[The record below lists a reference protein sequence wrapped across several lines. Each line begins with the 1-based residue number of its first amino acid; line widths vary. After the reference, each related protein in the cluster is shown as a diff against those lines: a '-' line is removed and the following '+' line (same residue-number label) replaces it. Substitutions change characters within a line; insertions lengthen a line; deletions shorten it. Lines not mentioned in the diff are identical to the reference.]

1 MVSLFATAELLVST
15 GLSDSWQGVVF
26 GRPSCSNFVRNFVTA
41 VVLNHVCLSA
51 ELQKNRM

>member
-51 ELQKNRM
+51 ELQKNRL